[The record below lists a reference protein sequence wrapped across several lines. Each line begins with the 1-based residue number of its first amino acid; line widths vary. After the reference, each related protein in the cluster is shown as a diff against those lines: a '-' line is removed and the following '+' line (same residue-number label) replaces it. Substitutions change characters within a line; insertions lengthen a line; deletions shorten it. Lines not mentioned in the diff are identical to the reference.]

1 MQYEDNVEDFQSR
14 EKADARTYVRFYMD
28 AVQDHEAST
37 KEGRPIFKDCEFV
50 EIIVPGDSKDVV
62 VHRVSD
68 LDKRR
73 FARQYE
79 LFKQGQSE
87 QLIGTPLKEVTWIPR
102 SQVEEL
108 RFFRIYT
115 VEQLAQVNDSA
126 CTKFPGLYDLK
137 RRAAAFV
144 DSASAA
150 APLLE
155 LEGANKKLENEVEAL
170 KNSLK
175 EAIETIKELKAKVKE

>member
-1 MQYEDNVEDFQSR
+1 MNYEDNVEDFQSR
-14 EKADARTYVRFYMD
+14 EKADNRTYVRFYMD
-28 AVQDHEAST
+28 AVQDQEAST
-37 KEGRPIFKDCEFV
+37 KEGRPIYKDMEFV

-68 LDKRR
+68 LDRRR

-79 LFKQGQSE
+79 LFKQGQAD

-108 RFFRIYT
+108 RFFKILT
-115 VEQLAQVNDSA
+115 VEQLAQVNDNA
-126 CTKFPGLYDLK
+126 CTRIPGLYDLR
-137 RRAAAFV
+137 RRAIAFV
-144 DSASAA
+144 DAAAAA
-150 APLLE
+150 APMLALE
-155 LEGANKKLENEVEAL
+155 EANKKLENEVAAL

-175 EAIETIKELKAKVKE
+175 EAIDTIKEFKAKSKD